1 MGDREVLLKAGE
13 LEGAVLLVSSGERP
27 GSRET
32 SRCTGSRTTRNYLV
46 QNVSS
51 VAAQRPHSAFAKRKY
66 RASIHSALVL
76 Q

>member
-32 SRCTGSRTTRNYLV
+32 SRCTGSRTRNYLV

-51 VAAQRPHSAFAKRKY
+51 VAAQRPHSAFAKRKH